1 MRRRCPETEHGEID
15 MEPMKRLGKTLLGA
29 GLAVAL
35 GFAITAGNQAVAQT

>member
-1 MRRRCPETEHGEID
+1 
-15 MEPMKRLGKTLLGA
+15 MKSTDTISKTLFGA

>member
-1 MRRRCPETEHGEID
+1 
-15 MEPMKRLGKTLLGA
+15 MKSTNRFGKTLFGA